1 MERPGNFWT
10 LQMLIL
16 RRCYTLIHVFCCFQL
31 FFMVGKGLI
40 LLLCTVFAGYH
51 MASET
56 VLSRFGTNCFRKLAT
71 MFAHS
76 HVYNQS
82 RYVFCACC
90 VTVKTAILCLC
101 VAQNAPTLQHHLVTK
116 NQYYFCTSKHSTAFC
131 SCLYMMY
138 FSRWINF
145 RELVCIHESLSVTGL
160 RTRHATC
167 S

>member
-1 MERPGNFWT
+1 
-10 LQMLIL
+10 
-16 RRCYTLIHVFCCFQL
+16 
-31 FFMVGKGLI
+31 MVGKGLI
-40 LLLCTVFAGYH
+40 LLSCTVFAGYH

-82 RYVFCACC
+82 WYVFCACC

-116 NQYYFCTSKHSTAFC
+116 NQYYFCTSKHSTAYC
-131 SCLYMMY
+131 
-138 FSRWINF
+138 NF
-145 RELVCIHESLSVTGL
+145 RYVMQKFVGNWSKNKARNVFAKSKIARVSRSQLFHDV
-160 RTRHATC
+160 AK
-167 S
+167 